1 MEEKEEI
8 KFIKPKRKYV
18 RQTRPDG
25 TLVPRYSKELIPM
38 LEMMPDWYDT
48 RDWRLQVYSWLEEC
62 ANKYN
67 TTVYH
72 LLRSCGYDK
81 PKHRVWAMK
90 MKGGYKDYSLINM
103 VMIQSISRK
112 TGVPFYIM

>member
-1 MEEKEEI
+1 MIEKEEI
-8 KFIKPKRKYV
+8 NFIKPKRKYV
-18 RQTRPDG
+18 RKVRPDG
-25 TLVPRYSKELIPM
+25 TLVPRYTKDLIPM

-72 LLRSCGYDK
+72 LLRSCGYNK
-81 PKHRVWAMK
+81 HKHRVWAMK
-90 MKGGYKDYSLINM
+90 MKGGYREYNLIIMN
-103 VMIQSISRK
+103 MIQDISRK